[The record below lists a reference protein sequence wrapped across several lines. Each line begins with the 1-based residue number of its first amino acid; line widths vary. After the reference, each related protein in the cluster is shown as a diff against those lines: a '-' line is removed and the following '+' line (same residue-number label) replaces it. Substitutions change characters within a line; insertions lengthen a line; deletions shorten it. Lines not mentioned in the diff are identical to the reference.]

1 MIFFGSWYV
10 HCPFPCFL
18 LSNWKNM
25 WNRSICG
32 TPSYKS
38 HWQTEFSF
46 LLWSKKQRT
55 TPVFFL
61 TVSCQC
67 LASVLPAS
75 CQCLAS
81 VLPASSEVT
90 MVCGNFWIDGWCQA
104 ASLTEL
110 QRQQCFGLPRQ
121 TLHKLRNK
129 SHICKKTKL
138 NVQIQANFVSV
149 KCRQGRSCAYCGR
162 ISRWM

>member
-1 MIFFGSWYV
+1 MIFFWILI
-10 HCPFPCFL
+10 CPFPCFL

-55 TPVFFL
+55 TPVFFPASVL
-61 TVSCQC
+61 PVSCQC
-67 LASVLPAS
+67 TACFQWGDDGLWQLLDRWMMSSSV
-75 CQCLAS
+75 
-81 VLPASSEVT
+81 T
-90 MVCGNFWIDGWCQA
+90 DRA
-104 ASLTEL
+104 AM

-162 ISRWM
+162 ISRWI